1 MKKII
6 LPLLMLPLVASAA
19 SISEYQKGCEKQFD
33 KFPDMAS
40 CMTKKVR
47 ADDFVYST
55 SQARLYVATA
65 TNLAGKVR
73 RGEMYDDEATLA
85 LEEKYNELNAQYV
98 SQVKE
103 SQQNPVSSF
112 IKNRLGQ
119 PRPGGTQQQTI
130 IIEQQTEKECSDGSN
145 GGPIDYFCMATS
157 GVN

>member
-1 MKKII
+1 MKKLIWLTLL
-6 LPLLMLPLVASAA
+6 LPLSAVSA
-19 SISEYQKGCEKQFD
+19 SISEYQRVCEKQFD

-47 ADDFVYST
+47 SDDFVYST
-55 SQARLYVATA
+55 PQARLYVATA

-119 PRPGGTQQQTI
+119 NNSSGNQQQTI
-130 IIEQQTEKECSDGSN
+130 VIEKQKEKKCSNGSN
-145 GGPIDYFCMATS
+145 GGPIDYHCIY
-157 GVN
+157 GQ

>member
-1 MKKII
+1 MKKLIWLI
-6 LPLLMLPLVASAA
+6 LLFPLSAVSA
-19 SISEYQKGCEKQFD
+19 SISEYQRSCEKQFD

-55 SQARLYVATA
+55 SQARLYVASA

-73 RGEMYDDEATLA
+73 RGEMHDDEATLA

-103 SQQNPVSSF
+103 SQQNPVSTF
-112 IKNRLGQ
+112 IKKKLDQ
-119 PRPGGTQQQTI
+119 AGTVQVDVHQ
-130 IIEQQTEKECSDGSN
+130 K
-145 GGPIDYFCMATS
+145 
-157 GVN
+157 

>member
-1 MKKII
+1 MKKLVWLILL
-6 LPLLMLPLVASAA
+6 LPLSAVSA
-19 SISEYQKGCEKQFD
+19 TISEYQKACEKQFD
-33 KFPDMAS
+33 KFPDMAN

-103 SQQNPVSSF
+103 SQQNPVSTF
-112 IKNRLGQ
+112 IKKKLDQ
-119 PRPGGTQQQTI
+119 AGTVQVDVHQ
-130 IIEQQTEKECSDGSN
+130 K
-145 GGPIDYFCMATS
+145 
-157 GVN
+157 

>member
-1 MKKII
+1 MKKIT
-6 LPLLMLPLVASAA
+6 LPLLMLPFVASAA
-19 SISEYQKGCEKQFD
+19 SISEYQKSCEKQFD
-33 KFPDMAS
+33 KFPGMAS

-47 ADDFVYST
+47 SDDFVYST

-103 SQQNPVSSF
+103 SQQNPVSTF
-112 IKNRLGQ
+112 IKKRLDHA
-119 PRPGGTQQQTI
+119 GTVQVDVHQ
-130 IIEQQTEKECSDGSN
+130 K
-145 GGPIDYFCMATS
+145 
-157 GVN
+157 